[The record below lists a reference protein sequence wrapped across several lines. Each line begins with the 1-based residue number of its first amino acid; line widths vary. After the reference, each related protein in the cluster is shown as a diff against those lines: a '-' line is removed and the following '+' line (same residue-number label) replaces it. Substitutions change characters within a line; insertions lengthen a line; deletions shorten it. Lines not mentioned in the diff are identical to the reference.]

1 MDFFDELVEE
11 LMDYRIALDKIGGS
25 PDVSN
30 VERLKATLERA
41 IIEANVCARAARKAS
56 PPAAA

>member
-1 MDFFDELVEE
+1 
-11 LMDYRIALDKIGGS
+11 MDYRIALDKIGG
-25 PDVSN
+25 PPEVSN